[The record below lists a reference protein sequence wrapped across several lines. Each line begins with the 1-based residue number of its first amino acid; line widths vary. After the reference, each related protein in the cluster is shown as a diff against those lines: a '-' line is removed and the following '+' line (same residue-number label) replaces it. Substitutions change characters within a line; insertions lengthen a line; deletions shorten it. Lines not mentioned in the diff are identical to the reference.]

1 MSSTA
6 SNDSLPST
14 TSSGFSLSPHEMSL
28 IVLDN
33 PSVDLLNETFGGDC
47 TASAHLRHYMFVSQS
62 IRRLESELDR
72 HHAEQRTLFDHIL
85 ENENFRRDLHPI
97 ITTYRRQSR
106 AKGFHPYTQL
116 PLTPPP
122 RSPRLPSSPKSSPAS
137 PTRKPRS
144 RKAYSSSDS
153 FPMTK
158 EENDIITTY
167 LANHGTPLDPIVIEE
182 SDKELLPACQRCKQ
196 QGHDASNCDTHMKT
210 FLFCE
215 VCKWKRTPQCDC
227 PHIDMSPVAFRK
239 LRGNIPYDNSD

>member
-1 MSSTA
+1 LWRKGIVPTSSSSTTLASTLSKLSANTEMSSTA

-97 ITTYRRQSR
+97 ITLSQR
-106 AKGFHPYTQL
+106 F
-116 PLTPPP
+116 
-122 RSPRLPSSPKSSPAS
+122 SSLY
-137 PTRKPRS
+137 PTS
-144 RKAYSSSDS
+144 
-153 FPMTK
+153 
-158 EENDIITTY
+158 
-167 LANHGTPLDPIVIEE
+167 
-182 SDKELLPACQRCKQ
+182 
-196 QGHDASNCDTHMKT
+196 THST
-210 FLFCE
+210 
-215 VCKWKRTPQCDC
+215 
-227 PHIDMSPVAFRK
+227 
-239 LRGNIPYDNSD
+239 